1 MRKAGQIILTPFP
14 FTNLTG
20 AKLRPVLLLKK
31 SSNFHDDW
39 LVCMVSSQ
47 AYQAQQDLDEIINET
62 EIDFSASG
70 LKVTSILRLSRLA
83 VLSSELMVGSIGQI
97 NDSRL
102 SKVKNRLSRWI
113 SEE

>member
-1 MRKAGQIILTPFP
+1 
-14 FTNLTG
+14 
-20 AKLRPVLLLKK
+20 
-31 SSNFHDDW
+31 
-39 LVCMVSSQ
+39 MVSSQ
-47 AYQAQQDLDEIINET
+47 AHQAQQDLDEIINET
-62 EIDFSASG
+62 EVDFSASG

-97 NDSRL
+97 SDSRL

>member
-1 MRKAGQIILTPFP
+1 MKIAGQIVLTPFP

-47 AYQAQQDLDEIINET
+47 THQVQQDLDEIINET
-62 EIDFSASG
+62 EVDFSASG

-97 NDSRL
+97 SDSRL
-102 SKVKNRLSRWI
+102 SEVKNRLSRWI

>member
-1 MRKAGQIILTPFP
+1 MKKAGQIVLTPFP

-31 SSNFHDDW
+31 SSNLHDDW

-47 AYQAQQDLDEIINET
+47 THQVQQDLDEIINET
-62 EIDFSASG
+62 EVDFSASG

-83 VLSSELMVGSIGQI
+83 VLSSELMVGSIGRI
-97 NDSRL
+97 SDSRL

>member
-1 MRKAGQIILTPFP
+1 MKKAGQIVLTPFP

-31 SSNFHDDW
+31 SSNFQADW

-47 AYQAQQDLDEIINET
+47 THQAQQDLDEIINET
-62 EIDFSASG
+62 EVDFSESG

-83 VLSSELMVGSIGQI
+83 VLSSELMMGSIGRI
-97 NDSRL
+97 SDSRL
-102 SKVKNRLSRWI
+102 SEVKTRLSKWI